1 MTTLTTVLRVL
12 ARLFV
17 DDGSLALAIIAVIVL
32 AAWVIAVEPRRPII
46 AGIVLLAG
54 CLAAL
59 LGNVMRAVRRPRP
72 PSGEHI

>member
-1 MTTLTTVLRVL
+1 MTMLTTVLRVL

-32 AAWVIAVEPRRPII
+32 AAWVVAVEPRRPII

-59 LGNVMRAVRRPRP
+59 LGNVMRAARRLRSPGGKR
-72 PSGEHI
+72 I

>member
-1 MTTLTTVLRVL
+1 MTMLTTVLRVL

-32 AAWVIAVEPRRPII
+32 AAWVAAVEPRRPIV

-54 CLAAL
+54 CLATL
-59 LGNVMRAVRRPRP
+59 LGNVMRAVRRPRS
-72 PSGEHI
+72 PSGERI